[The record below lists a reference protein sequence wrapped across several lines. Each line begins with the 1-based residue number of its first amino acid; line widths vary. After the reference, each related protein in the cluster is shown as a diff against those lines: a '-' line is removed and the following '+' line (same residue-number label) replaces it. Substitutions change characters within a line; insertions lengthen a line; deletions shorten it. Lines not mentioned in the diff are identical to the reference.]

1 MEIIHKLPASIV
13 LRIIPYT
20 YHCQDGKLLKDIENY
35 KETRDTLM
43 GLYSSYWFEEYS
55 DWLVNDILSYANN
68 YKASMYGYV
77 YKIYTI
83 LNRLFQLNTLERI
96 HVYLNRLKQT
106 PNTRQ
111 FNTLLG
117 MFNVQERND
126 FVMECEK
133 HLL

>member
-1 MEIIHKLPASIV
+1 MEFIHKLPTSIV
-13 LRIIPYT
+13 SRIIPYT
-20 YHCQDGKLLKDIENY
+20 YHCQDDKLLKDIENY
-35 KETRDTLM
+35 KETRDRLVR
-43 GLYSSYWFEEYS
+43 LYHSYWFEEYS

-83 LNRLFQLNTLERI
+83 LNRHFQLNTLEHI
-96 HVYLNRLKQT
+96 HAYLIHLKQT
-106 PNTRQ
+106 PNTSH
-111 FNTLLG
+111 FNILLG
-117 MFNVQERND
+117 LFNVQERND